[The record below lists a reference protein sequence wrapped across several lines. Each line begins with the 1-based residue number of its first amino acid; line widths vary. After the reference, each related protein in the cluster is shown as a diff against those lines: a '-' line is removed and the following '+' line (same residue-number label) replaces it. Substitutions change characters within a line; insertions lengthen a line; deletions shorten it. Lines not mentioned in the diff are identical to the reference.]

1 MVLLG
6 GNDVEELLSCY
17 WIGLVADIY
26 KVFFKVVMNLLR
38 FLFLDLNS
46 HCFAAE
52 FKVTV
57 EGIIILLYSY
67 TLQVTLQ
74 LLNQTHLFCF
84 KMLA

>member
-6 GNDVEELLSCY
+6 GNEVEEFLSCY
-17 WIGLVADIY
+17 WIWLVADINQ
-26 KVFFKVVMNLLR
+26 VFLKVVMNPLC

-57 EGIIILLYSY
+57 EGIIILLYS
-67 TLQVTLQ
+67 
-74 LLNQTHLFCF
+74 
-84 KMLA
+84 